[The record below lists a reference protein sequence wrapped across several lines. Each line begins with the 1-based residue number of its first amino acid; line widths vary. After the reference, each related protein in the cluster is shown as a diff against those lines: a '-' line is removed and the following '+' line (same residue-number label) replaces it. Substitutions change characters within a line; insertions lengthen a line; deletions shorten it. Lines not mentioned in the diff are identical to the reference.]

1 VKNAHQ
7 FSVIQLPRAMVM
19 VNVKRMGLANA
30 QMDSTEIPVQ
40 YFVILQ
46 SHATIKES
54 VLLMELANV
63 MPCFMEKLV

>member
-1 VKNAHQ
+1 M
-7 FSVIQLPRAMVM
+7 IQLLIAMVM

-30 QMDSTEIPVQ
+30 SMDTTEIPVQ

-46 SHATIKES
+46 SHAMIKES
-54 VLLMELANV
+54 VLLTELANV